1 MRGRERKRL
10 RKRGSNE
17 IKAMEREKAETK
29 ERNCDYKLSIEKDR
43 KESEEQRQ
51 KTNEMG
57 KKENRSR

>member
-1 MRGRERKRL
+1 
-10 RKRGSNE
+10 
-17 IKAMEREKAETK
+17 MEREKAETK

-57 KKENRSR
+57 KKKIEVDRKKKVRGINV